1 MSFWFTVFR
10 QVGRNIR
17 QTWASQLMTLLTVS
31 LSVLIFAFFYLIYAN
46 MLTFGGKLGDDLSLI
61 VYLEDDPGP
70 ELQQQLKKKITNFDE
85 VEKITFVSRAE
96 AYQRFARQLGPNQD
110 VLNDMPKDFLP
121 PSIEVIPL
129 KNLRSLNQVKLF
141 SAYLARLPGTLKVQY
156 GQDWVER
163 FYYFT
168 KLLSIIVLLS
178 GILLIL
184 TTIFMVAYTIRL
196 TILGRQAELELLKLV
211 GATNNYI
218 RTPFL
223 LEGLLQGI
231 IGSSIGIISLFALY
245 QVDKIE
251 VFRPQ
256 FSKSFRI
263 FLLST
268 GCQHYHYLRLY
279 IALHLRQ
286 FFYYAKVFTHLNQ
299 SF

>member
-1 MSFWFTVFR
+1 MSFWFTVIR

-46 MLTFGGKLGDDLSLI
+46 MLHLGDKLGDDLSLI
-61 VYLEDDPGP
+61 VYLEEEPGP
-70 ELQQQLKKKITNFDE
+70 ELKQQLIKKIKTFDE
-85 VEKITFVSRAE
+85 VEEIRFISRLE
-96 AYQRFARQLGPNQD
+96 AYERFAKQLGDNQD

-121 PSIEVIPL
+121 PSIEVVPL
-129 KNLRSLNQVKLF
+129 KNLRSLNQIKLF
-141 SAYLARLPGTLKVQY
+141 SAYLARLPGTMKVQY

-168 KLLSIIVLLS
+168 RLLSIIVLLS
-178 GILLIL
+178 GALLIL

-223 LEGLLQGI
+223 LEGLLQGVL
-231 IGSSIGIISLFALY
+231 GSSLGLTSLYVLY
-245 QVDKIE
+245 QWIRLRFTGPGFLNLFE
-251 VFRPQ
+251 FSFFSPQ
-256 FSKSFRI
+256 VSLAIVVVSIMLCTLGSYSTMQKFLRI
-263 FLLST
+263 
-268 GCQHYHYLRLY
+268 
-279 IALHLRQ
+279 
-286 FFYYAKVFTHLNQ
+286 
-299 SF
+299 

>member
-1 MSFWFTVFR
+1 M
-10 QVGRNIR
+10 
-17 QTWASQLMTLLTVS
+17 TWGSQLMTLLTVS

-46 MLTFGGKLGDDLSLI
+46 MLNLGNKLGDDLSLI
-61 VYLEDDPGP
+61 VYLEEEPGP
-70 ELQQQLKKKITNFDE
+70 ELRQQLRNKITIFDE
-85 VEKITFVSRAE
+85 VEEIRFISRAD
-96 AYQRFARQLGPNQD
+96 AYARFAEQLGQNQD

-121 PSIEVIPL
+121 PSIEVVPM

-156 GQDWVER
+156 GQEWVER

-178 GILLIL
+178 GTLLIL

-223 LEGLLQGI
+223 LEGLLQGVL
-231 IGSSIGIISLFALY
+231 GSLVGITSLYILFEWIKLRFSGPGFLNLFEFSFFSPTVSLGIICVSILLCTLGSYSTMQKFL
-245 QVDKIE
+245 
-251 VFRPQ
+251 
-256 FSKSFRI
+256 RI
-263 FLLST
+263 
-268 GCQHYHYLRLY
+268 
-279 IALHLRQ
+279 
-286 FFYYAKVFTHLNQ
+286 
-299 SF
+299 

>member
-1 MSFWFTVFR
+1 MSFWLTVIR
-10 QVGRNIR
+10 QVGRNLR
-17 QTWASQLMTLLTVS
+17 MTWGSQLMTLLTVS

-46 MLTFGGKLGDDLSLI
+46 MLNFGDKLDDDLSLI
-61 VYLEDDPGP
+61 VYLEDEPGP
-70 ELQQQLKKKITNFDE
+70 ELQQQLINKITTFDE
-85 VEKITFVSRAE
+85 VEQIRFISRAQAFE
-96 AYQRFARQLGPNQD
+96 RFAKQLGKNKD

-121 PSIEVIPL
+121 PSIEVVPM

-178 GILLIL
+178 GTLLIL

-223 LEGLLQGI
+223 LEGLLQGVLGSFFGI
-231 IGSSIGIISLFALY
+231 ASLYILFAWIKLRFSGPGFLNLFEFSFFSPQVSLTIICVSILLCTIGSYSTMQKFL
-245 QVDKIE
+245 
-251 VFRPQ
+251 
-256 FSKSFRI
+256 RI
-263 FLLST
+263 
-268 GCQHYHYLRLY
+268 
-279 IALHLRQ
+279 
-286 FFYYAKVFTHLNQ
+286 
-299 SF
+299 

>member
-1 MSFWFTVFR
+1 MSFWLTVIR

-17 QTWASQLMTLLTVS
+17 QTWGSQLMTLLTVS

-46 MLTFGGKLGDDLSLI
+46 MLNLGNKLGDDLSLI
-61 VYLEDDPGP
+61 VYLEEEPGP
-70 ELQQQLKKKITNFDE
+70 ELQQQLIRKIKTFDE
-85 VEKITFVSRAE
+85 VESIRFVSRME
-96 AYQRFARQLGPNQD
+96 AYERFASQLGENRD

-168 KLLSIIVLLS
+168 RLLSIIVLLS
-178 GILLIL
+178 GTLLIL

-196 TILGRQAELELLKLV
+196 TILGRQDELELLKLV

-231 IGSSIGIISLFALY
+231 LGSTLGIS
-245 QVDKIE
+245 
-251 VFRPQ
+251 
-256 FSKSFRI
+256 S
-263 FLLST
+263 
-268 GCQHYHYLRLY
+268 LY
-279 IALHLRQ
+279 ILFQWIKLRFSGPGFLNLFEFS
-286 FFYYAKVFTHLNQ
+286 FFSPTVSMTIIAVSILLCTLGSYSTMQKFLRI
-299 SF
+299 

>member
-1 MSFWFTVFR
+1 MSFWLTVVR
-10 QVGRNIR
+10 QVGRNLR
-17 QTWASQLMTLLTVS
+17 MTWGSQLMTLLTVS

-46 MLTFGGKLGDDLSLI
+46 MLTLGSKLGDDLSLI
-61 VYLEDDPGP
+61 VYLEDEPGP
-70 ELQQQLKKKITNFDE
+70 ELQQQLINKITTFDE
-85 VEKITFVSRAE
+85 VEKIRFISRDQ
-96 AYQRFARQLGPNQD
+96 AYNRFAEQLGKNRD
-110 VLNDMPKDFLP
+110 VLNDMPKNFLP
-121 PSIEVIPL
+121 PSIEVVPK

-178 GILLIL
+178 GTLLIL

-223 LEGLLQGI
+223 LEGVLQGI
-231 IGSSIGIISLFALY
+231 LGSSFGIGS
-245 QVDKIE
+245 
-251 VFRPQ
+251 
-256 FSKSFRI
+256 
-263 FLLST
+263 
-268 GCQHYHYLRLY
+268 LY
-279 IALHLRQ
+279 ILYEWIKLRFSGPGFLNLFEFS
-286 FFYYAKVFTHLNQ
+286 FFSPPVGFTIIGVSILLCTLGSYSTMQ
-299 SF
+299 KFLRI

>member
-1 MSFWFTVFR
+1 MSFWFTVIR
-10 QVGRNIR
+10 QVGRNLR
-17 QTWASQLMTLLTVS
+17 QTWTSQLMTLLTVS

-46 MLTFGGKLGDDLSLI
+46 MLTLGDKLGDDLSLI
-61 VYLEDDPGP
+61 VYLQEEPGP
-70 ELQQQLKKKITNFDE
+70 ELQQQLRRKITNFDE
-85 VEKITFVSRAE
+85 VEEIRFISRAE
-96 AYQRFARQLGPNQD
+96 AYERFAAQLGENKD

-121 PSIEVIPL
+121 PSIEVVPM

-168 KLLSIIVLLS
+168 RLLSIIVLLS
-178 GILLIL
+178 GTLLIL

-223 LEGLLQGI
+223 LEGVLQGLL
-231 IGSSIGIISLFALY
+231 GSSLG
-245 QVDKIE
+245 
-251 VFRPQ
+251 
-256 FSKSFRI
+256 
-263 FLLST
+263 LLS
-268 GCQHYHYLRLY
+268 LY
-279 IALHLRQ
+279 ILFQWIKLKISGPGFLNLFELS
-286 FFYYAKVFTHLNQ
+286 FFSPAVSCTIILISIVLCTAGSYSTMRKFF
-299 SF
+299 SI